1 MPNTTTVQY
10 FLTHSISPTPFNSTQ
25 LNSTQLNSTQLL
37 TLTSNI
43 ATYYLPYCILYYVYC
58 AVDLTLFLFCFVV
71 VSLFRCFVVSL
82 FRCFVVSLFRFR
94 FQYSGGQATE
104 GQGGYYGSGG
114 SRVIGQDDVDTEGRN
129 RVIAMAAD
137 VQRIQTTVTELDG
150 LENLLRSEEEDHKSD
165 GTSGAGAGAGAGVVT
180 TRTIELKNSIKKLI
194 TSKDVVESLNSLEIQ
209 GSPVWG
215 LSTEEREMIVYLR
228 DKMNES

>member
-1 MPNTTTVQY
+1 M
-10 FLTHSISPTPFNSTQ
+10 FS
-25 LNSTQLNSTQLL
+25 
-37 TLTSNI
+37 
-43 ATYYLPYCILYYVYC
+43 YYI
-58 AVDLTLFLFCFVV
+58 
-71 VSLFRCFVVSL
+71 R
-82 FRCFVVSLFRFR
+82 RR

-137 VQRIQTTVTELDG
+137 VERIQSTVRDLDEL
-150 LENLLRSEEEDHKSD
+150 ETLLRSEEEDNKSD
-165 GTSGAGAGAGAGVVT
+165 TVTSK
-180 TRTIELKNSIKKLI
+180 TIELKNSIKKLI

-228 DKMNES
+228 DKMNE

>member
-1 MPNTTTVQY
+1 MSTLLLLWRFQVHVHTNSTSGRQY
-10 FLTHSISPTPFNSTQ
+10 NFLTHSLSYIY
-25 LNSTQLNSTQLL
+25 
-37 TLTSNI
+37 TSI
-43 ATYYLPYCILYYVYC
+43 PPY
-58 AVDLTLFLFCFVV
+58 
-71 VSLFRCFVVSL
+71 
-82 FRCFVVSLFRFR
+82 

-137 VQRIQTTVTELDG
+137 VQRIQTTVAELDE
-150 LENLLRSEEEDHKSD
+150 LENLLRSEEEDNKSD
-165 GTSGAGAGAGAGVVT
+165 TVTSK
-180 TRTIELKNSIKKLI
+180 TIELKNSIKKLI

-228 DKMNES
+228 DKMNE